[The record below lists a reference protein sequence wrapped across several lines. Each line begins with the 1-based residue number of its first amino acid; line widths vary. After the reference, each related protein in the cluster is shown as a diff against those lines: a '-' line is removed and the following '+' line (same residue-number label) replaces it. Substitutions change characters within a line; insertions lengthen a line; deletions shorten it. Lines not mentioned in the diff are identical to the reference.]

1 MPQPRPAPPR
11 PKELSSEAR
20 RRLQAAR
27 LWIAANRPYYCKAV
41 FSCPVIPNA
50 APVRFG
56 IDETWRIYANS
67 EHLESLTV
75 EQAAAELIHLIN
87 HVLRDH
93 AQRARNTGVDT
104 ATAAVW
110 NVAADCEINDDLYDD
125 DLLDDTAVL
134 PDTFDLEDC
143 LTAERY
149 HQHLL
154 DDATIVEVH
163 TQCGSG
169 SHSQHLPHELD
180 DNTAALDD
188 LDQTLL
194 KHTVATA
201 VAQHHKLHGV
211 DSVPEGLQRWANQT
225 LHPRVNW
232 QQQLATALRTAAHHK
247 TGTADYTW
255 QRPSRRQQ
263 AQDPVLRPA
272 LTRPT
277 PAIAVVVDT
286 SGSMSRDELDQA
298 LTEIKAIITTV
309 TPGDSIRVL
318 SVDTEVH
325 TDQHIHNPNHITLT
339 GAGGTNMAT
348 GITTAAET
356 NPDAIIV
363 ITDGWTPWPQTPPP
377 GARTVIAALTD
388 NHRIKGVPHWI
399 QTIDI
404 TQR

>member
-1 MPQPRPAPPR
+1 MR
-11 PKELSSEAR
+11 
-20 RRLQAAR
+20 
-27 LWIAANRPYYCKAV
+27 V
-41 FSCPVIPNA
+41 
-50 APVRFG
+50 G
-56 IDETWRIYANS
+56 IDETWRIYACS

-75 EQAAAELIHLIN
+75 EQAAAELIHVIN

-93 AQRARNTGVDT
+93 AQRARNTGVDA

-154 DDATIVEVH
+154 DDATIVEVR
-163 TQCGSG
+163 TQCGSAATASTSPTNSTTTPQHSPTSTKLCSNTPSPQP
-169 SHSQHLPHELD
+169 SHSTTNTTASTRCPKDSNAGPTRHCTPESTG
-180 DNTAALDD
+180 DNN
-188 LDQTLL
+188 
-194 KHTVATA
+194 
-201 VAQHHKLHGV
+201 
-211 DSVPEGLQRWANQT
+211 SP
-225 LHPRVNW
+225 PRCEQPN
-232 QQQLATALRTAAHHK
+232 TT
-247 TGTADYTW
+247 
-255 QRPSRRQQ
+255 RPAPPTTPGSARRRRQQ

-309 TPGDSIRVL
+309 TPGDPIRVL

-325 TDQHIHNPNHITLT
+325 TDQHIHNTNHITLT

-348 GITTAAET
+348 GITTAAQT

-377 GARTVIAALTD
+377 GARTVIAALTN
-388 NHRIKGVPHWI
+388 NHRINGVPHWI